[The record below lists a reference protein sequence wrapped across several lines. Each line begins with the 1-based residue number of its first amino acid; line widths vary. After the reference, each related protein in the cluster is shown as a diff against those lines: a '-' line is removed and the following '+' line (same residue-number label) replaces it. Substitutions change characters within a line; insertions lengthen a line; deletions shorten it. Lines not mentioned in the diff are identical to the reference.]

1 MAVTK
6 NPLAADAATP
16 YTVTRAFFWAGEV
29 VQAGAVLQLTKTEA
43 ADLLMAKKVTPGEP
57 EKATA
62 TPEPKPE
69 AKPAKAK

>member
-43 ADLLMAKKVTPGEP
+43 ADLLMAKKVTPCEP
-57 EKATA
+57 DKA
-62 TPEPKPE
+62 EPKPE